1 MPGRRAALLLLLLTG
16 CRDSAP
22 PPAAGLT
29 DDAGVAI
36 HLASP
41 PQRIVSL
48 IPATTEL
55 VFALG
60 AGDRLVGRTSWC
72 DFPAEAK
79 TVPDLG
85 NGIGPNIE
93 AVVAARP
100 DLVLLY
106 KSGSNRAAADQL
118 RSLGIATLE
127 LATDRMEDFDR
138 ITRLL
143 GAALGK
149 SAEAESLVIRT
160 ARDLESATVPSSR
173 PPDRSPPPVLPS
185 SRPTVFILAW
195 DRPPMTLGRG
205 SFLSEILERAGAR
218 NLFDDLA
225 TSSAPISIEAVA
237 SRDPDFVLVTGTG
250 EPPIAGRVEWQVV
263 KAVRERRFLRIDG
276 SEFNRPSPRIGDAVR
291 RLAAELR
298 GAMR

>member
-1 MPGRRAALLLLLLTG
+1 MPGRRAALLILMLAG
-16 CRDSAP
+16 CRDAAP
-22 PPAAGLT
+22 PPAPGLT
-29 DDAGVAI
+29 DDAGVAVN
-36 HLASP
+36 LAAP

-48 IPATTEL
+48 IPASTEL

-72 DFPAEAK
+72 DFPADAAA
-79 TVPDLG
+79 VPDLG

-106 KSGSNRAAADQL
+106 KSASNRSAAEQL
-118 RSLGIATLE
+118 RSFGIPTLE

-149 SAEAESLVIRT
+149 RAEAESLVVRT
-160 ARDLESATVPSSR
+160 ARDLDSATVLPSR
-173 PPDRSPPPVLPS
+173 P
-185 SRPTVFILAW
+185 PTVFILAW

-205 SFLSEILERAGAR
+205 SFLSEILERAGAK

-237 SRDPDFVLVTGTG
+237 SRDPDFVLVTGRG
-250 EPPIAGRVEWQVV
+250 EPAIAGRVEWQVV
-263 KAVRERRFLRIDG
+263 PAVRARRFLRIDG

>member
-1 MPGRRAALLLLLLTG
+1 MPGRSAALLLFLLAG
-16 CRDSAP
+16 CRDPAP

-29 DDAGVAI
+29 DDAGVAVR
-36 HLASP
+36 LGAP
-41 PQRIVSL
+41 PQRIISL

-72 DFPAEAK
+72 DFPAEALA
-79 TVPDLG
+79 VPDLG

-106 KSGSNRAAADQL
+106 KSGSNRSAAEQL
-118 RSLGIATLE
+118 RSFGIPTLE

-138 ITRLL
+138 IARLL

-149 SAEAESLVIRT
+149 REEAESLVVRT
-160 ARDLESATVPSSR
+160 ARDLASATVQ
-173 PPDRSPPPVLPS
+173 PS

-237 SRDPDFVLVTGTG
+237 SRDPDFVLVSGSG
-250 EPPIAGRVEWQVV
+250 EPAIAGRREWRVV
-263 KAVRERRFLRIDG
+263 PAVRERRFLRIDG

>member
-1 MPGRRAALLLLLLTG
+1 MQGSRAALLLLLLTG
-16 CRDSAP
+16 CRDPA
-22 PPAAGLT
+22 PPAAASLT
-29 DDAGVAI
+29 DDAGVAV
-36 HLASP
+36 LLDSP

-79 TVPDLG
+79 AVPDLG

-93 AVVAARP
+93 AVVAAQP

-106 KSGSNRAAADQL
+106 KSGSNRSAADQL
-118 RSLGIATLE
+118 RSFGIPTLE

-143 GAALGK
+143 GAALGRRE
-149 SAEAESLVIRT
+149 AAESLVTRT
-160 ARDLESATVPSSR
+160 ARDLDSATVQPSSR
-173 PPDRSPPPVLPS
+173 PAVQ
-185 SRPTVFILAW
+185 PTVFILAW

-237 SRDPDFVLVTGTG
+237 SRDPDFVLVSGTG
-250 EPPIAGRVEWQVV
+250 EPAIAGRVEWQVV

>member
-1 MPGRRAALLLLLLTG
+1 MAGSRAALLLLLLAG
-16 CRDSAP
+16 CRDPAP
-22 PPAAGLT
+22 PAAAGLT
-29 DDAGVAI
+29 DDAGVAVR
-36 HLASP
+36 LGAP
-41 PQRIVSL
+41 PRRIVSL

-72 DFPAEAK
+72 DFPAEALA
-79 TVPDLG
+79 VPDLG

-106 KSGSNRAAADQL
+106 KSGSNRSAAEQL
-118 RSLGIATLE
+118 RSFGIPTLE

-149 SAEAESLVIRT
+149 PEEAESLVVKT
-160 ARDLESATVPSSR
+160 ARDLDSATVQPSSR
-173 PPDRSPPPVLPS
+173 PA
-185 SRPTVFILAW
+185 VFILAW

-205 SFLSEILERAGAR
+205 SFLSEILERAGAK

-250 EPPIAGRVEWQVV
+250 EPAIARRVEWQVV
-263 KAVRERRFLRIDG
+263 QAVRERRFLRIDG

>member
-1 MPGRRAALLLLLLTG
+1 MPGRRAALILLLLTG
-16 CRDSAP
+16 CRDPAP

-29 DDAGVAI
+29 DDAGVAVR
-36 HLASP
+36 LDAP

-79 TVPDLG
+79 AVPDLG

-93 AVVAARP
+93 AVVSARP

-106 KSGSNRAAADQL
+106 KSGSNRSAADQL
-118 RSLGIATLE
+118 RSFGIPTLE

-149 SAEAESLVIRT
+149 REEAESLVVKT
-160 ARDLESATVPSSR
+160 ARDLESATV
-173 PPDRSPPPVLPS
+173 LPS
-185 SRPTVFILAW
+185 QAPTVFILAW

-237 SRDPDFVLVTGTG
+237 SRDPDFVLVSGSG
-250 EPPIAGRVEWQVV
+250 EPAIAGRVEWRVV
-263 KAVRERRFLRIDG
+263 EAVRERRFLRIDG
-276 SEFNRPSPRIGDAVR
+276 SEFNRPSPRIGAAVR

>member
-1 MPGRRAALLLLLLTG
+1 MPGRSAALLLFLLAG
-16 CRDSAP
+16 CRDPAP

-29 DDAGVAI
+29 DDAGVAVR
-36 HLASP
+36 LGAP
-41 PQRIVSL
+41 PQRIISL

-72 DFPAEAK
+72 DFPAEALA
-79 TVPDLG
+79 VPDLG

-106 KSGSNRAAADQL
+106 KSGSNRSAAEQL
-118 RSLGIATLE
+118 RSFGIPTLE

-138 ITRLL
+138 IARLL

-149 SAEAESLVIRT
+149 REEAESLVVRT
-160 ARDLESATVPSSR
+160 ARDLASATVQ
-173 PPDRSPPPVLPS
+173 PS

-237 SRDPDFVLVTGTG
+237 SRDPDFVLVSGSG
-250 EPPIAGRVEWQVV
+250 EPAIAGRREWRVV
-263 KAVRERRFLRIDG
+263 PAVRERRFLRIDG

-298 GAMR
+298 SAMR

>member
-1 MPGRRAALLLLLLTG
+1 MKCRRAAAALLFLAG
-16 CRDSAP
+16 CREPAP
-22 PPAAGLT
+22 PPAPGLT
-29 DDAGVAI
+29 DDAGVAVTI
-36 HLASP
+36 GAP
-41 PQRIVSL
+41 PRRIVSL

-72 DFPAEAK
+72 DFPAEALA
-79 TVPDLG
+79 VPDLG

-106 KSGSNRAAADQL
+106 KSGSNRSAADQL
-118 RSLGIATLE
+118 RSFGIPTLE

-149 SAEAESLVIRT
+149 REEAESLVVRT
-160 ARDLESATVPSSR
+160 ARDLDSATVQPSSR
-173 PPDRSPPPVLPS
+173 PAVQ
-185 SRPTVFILAW
+185 PTVFILAW

-237 SRDPDFVLVTGTG
+237 SRDPDFILVTGSG
-250 EPPIAGRVEWQVV
+250 EPAIAGRVEWRVV
-263 KAVRERRFLRIDG
+263 PAVRAGRFLRIDG
-276 SEFNRPSPRIGDAVR
+276 SEFNRPSPRIGGAVR
-291 RLAAELR
+291 KLAAELR
-298 GAMR
+298 GATQ

>member
-1 MPGRRAALLLLLLTG
+1 MPGIRTALALLLLAG
-16 CRDSAP
+16 CRDPAP
-22 PPAAGLT
+22 PAAAGLT
-29 DDAGVAI
+29 DDAGVALRI
-36 HLASP
+36 AP
-41 PQRIVSL
+41 PPRRIVSL

-72 DFPAEAK
+72 DFPAEALA
-79 TVPDLG
+79 VPDLG

-106 KSGSNRAAADQL
+106 KSASNRSAAEQL
-118 RSLGIATLE
+118 RSFGLATLE

-143 GAALGK
+143 GVALGK
-149 SAEAESLVIRT
+149 SVEAESLVVRT
-160 ARDLESATVPSSR
+160 ARDLNSAT
-173 PPDRSPPPVLPS
+173 VLPS

-237 SRDPDFVLVTGTG
+237 FRNPDFVLVSGSG
-250 EPPIAGRVEWQVV
+250 EPAIAERVEWQVV
-263 KAVRERRFLRIDG
+263 PAVRNRRFLRIDG

-298 GAMR
+298 SAMR

>member
-1 MPGRRAALLLLLLTG
+1 MPGRRAALLILMLAG
-16 CRDSAP
+16 CRDAP
-22 PPAAGLT
+22 PPPAPGLT
-29 DDAGVAI
+29 DDAGVAVN
-36 HLASP
+36 LGEP

-48 IPATTEL
+48 IPASTEL

-72 DFPAEAK
+72 DFPAEALA
-79 TVPDLG
+79 VPDLG

-106 KSGSNRAAADQL
+106 KSASNRSAAEQL
-118 RSLGIATLE
+118 RSFGIPTLE

-143 GAALGK
+143 GAALGRRE
-149 SAEAESLVIRT
+149 EAESLVVRT
-160 ARDLESATVPSSR
+160 ARDLDSATV
-173 PPDRSPPPVLPS
+173 LPS
-185 SRPTVFILAW
+185 QPPTVFILAW

-205 SFLSEILERAGAR
+205 SFLSEILERAGAK

-237 SRDPDFVLVTGTG
+237 SRDPDFVLVTGSG
-250 EPPIAGRVEWQVV
+250 EPAIAGRVEWQVV
-263 KAVRERRFLRIDG
+263 PAVRDRRFLRIDG
-276 SEFNRPSPRIGDAVR
+276 SEFNRPSPRIADAVR

>member
-1 MPGRRAALLLLLLTG
+1 MPGRRAALLFLLLAG
-16 CRDSAP
+16 CRDPAP
-22 PPAAGLT
+22 PPGTGLT
-29 DDAGVAI
+29 DDAGVAVR
-36 HLASP
+36 LGAP
-41 PQRIVSL
+41 PQRIISL

-79 TVPDLG
+79 AVPDLG

-106 KSGSNRAAADQL
+106 KSGSNRSAAEQL
-118 RSLGIATLE
+118 RSFGIPTLE

-149 SAEAESLVIRT
+149 REEAESLVVRT
-160 ARDLESATVPSSR
+160 ARDLTSATVQPSSR
-173 PPDRSPPPVLPS
+173 PAVQ
-185 SRPTVFILAW
+185 PTVFILAW

-218 NLFDDLA
+218 NVFDDLA

-237 SRDPDFVLVTGTG
+237 SRDPDFVLVSGSG
-250 EPPIAGRVEWQVV
+250 EPAIAERVEWRVV
-263 KAVRERRFLRIDG
+263 PAVRERRFLRIDG

-298 GAMR
+298 SAMR

>member
-1 MPGRRAALLLLLLTG
+1 MPGLRAALLLLLLTG
-16 CRDSAP
+16 CRDPAP
-22 PPAAGLT
+22 PAAAGLT
-29 DDAGVAI
+29 DDAGVAVR
-36 HLASP
+36 LDAP

-79 TVPDLG
+79 AVPDLG

-93 AVVAARP
+93 AVVSARP

-106 KSGSNRAAADQL
+106 KSGSNRSAADQL
-118 RSLGIATLE
+118 RSFGIPTLE

-149 SAEAESLVIRT
+149 REEAESLVVKT
-160 ARDLESATVPSSR
+160 ARDLDSATVQPSSR
-173 PPDRSPPPVLPS
+173 PAIQ
-185 SRPTVFILAW
+185 PTVFILAW
-195 DRPPMTLGRG
+195 DRPPLTLGRG

-237 SRDPDFVLVTGTG
+237 SRDPDFVLVSGSG
-250 EPPIAGRVEWQVV
+250 EPAIAGRVEWRVV
-263 KAVRERRFLRIDG
+263 EAVRERRFLRIEG
-276 SEFNRPSPRIGDAVR
+276 SEFNRPSPRIGAAVR

>member
-1 MPGRRAALLLLLLTG
+1 MPGRRAALLLVLLTC
-16 CRDSAP
+16 CREPAP
-22 PPAAGLT
+22 PAAAGLT
-29 DDAGVAI
+29 DDAGVALR
-36 HLASP
+36 LAAP

-55 VFALG
+55 AFALG

-79 TVPDLG
+79 AVPDLG

-106 KSGSNRAAADQL
+106 KSGSNRSAADQL
-118 RSLGIATLE
+118 RSFGIPTLE

-149 SAEAESLVIRT
+149 SVEAESLVVRT
-160 ARDLESATVPSSR
+160 ARDLESATVQPSSR
-173 PPDRSPPPVLPS
+173 PAVL
-185 SRPTVFILAW
+185 PTVFILAW

-237 SRDPDFVLVTGTG
+237 SRDPDFVLVSGSG
-250 EPPIAGRVEWQVV
+250 EPAIAGRVEWRVV
-263 KAVRERRFLRIDG
+263 EAVRERRFLRIDG

>member
-1 MPGRRAALLLLLLTG
+1 MQGIRTALALLLLAG
-16 CRDSAP
+16 CRDPAP

-29 DDAGVAI
+29 DDAGVALRI
-36 HLASP
+36 AP
-41 PQRIVSL
+41 PPRRIVSL

-72 DFPAEAK
+72 DFPAEALA
-79 TVPDLG
+79 VPDLG

-106 KSGSNRAAADQL
+106 KSASNRSAAEQL
-118 RSLGIATLE
+118 RSFGLATLE

-143 GAALGK
+143 GVALGK
-149 SAEAESLVIRT
+149 SVEAESLVVRT
-160 ARDLESATVPSSR
+160 ARDLNSAT
-173 PPDRSPPPVLPS
+173 VLPS

-237 SRDPDFVLVTGTG
+237 FRNPDFVLVSGNG
-250 EPPIAGRVEWQVV
+250 EPAIAERVEWRVV
-263 KAVRERRFLRIDG
+263 PAVRNRRFLRIDG

-298 GAMR
+298 SAMR

>member
-1 MPGRRAALLLLLLTG
+1 MQGRRAALLLLLLTG
-16 CRDSAP
+16 CRDPA
-22 PPAAGLT
+22 PAATGLT
-29 DDAGVAI
+29 DDAGVAVR
-36 HLASP
+36 LDAP

-55 VFALG
+55 VFALD

-79 TVPDLG
+79 AVPDLG

-106 KSGSNRAAADQL
+106 KSGSNRSAADQL
-118 RSLGIATLE
+118 RSFGIPTLE

-149 SAEAESLVIRT
+149 REEAESLVVKT
-160 ARDLESATVPSSR
+160 ARDLDSATVQPSSR
-173 PPDRSPPPVLPS
+173 PAAP
-185 SRPTVFILAW
+185 PTVFILAW

-237 SRDPDFVLVTGTG
+237 SRDPDFVLVSGSG
-250 EPPIAGRVEWQVV
+250 EPAIAGRVEWRVV
-263 KAVRERRFLRIDG
+263 EAVRERRFLRIDG

>member
-1 MPGRRAALLLLLLTG
+1 MPGIRTALALLLLAG
-16 CRDSAP
+16 CRDPAP
-22 PPAAGLT
+22 PAAAGLT
-29 DDAGVAI
+29 DDAGVALRI
-36 HLASP
+36 ATP
-41 PQRIVSL
+41 PRRIVSL

-72 DFPAEAK
+72 DFPAEALA
-79 TVPDLG
+79 VPDLG

-106 KSGSNRAAADQL
+106 KSGSNRSAAEQL
-118 RSLGIATLE
+118 RSFGLATLE

-143 GAALGK
+143 GVALGK
-149 SAEAESLVIRT
+149 SMEAESLVVRT
-160 ARDLESATVPSSR
+160 ARDLDSAS
-173 PPDRSPPPVLPS
+173 VLPS

-237 SRDPDFVLVTGTG
+237 SRNPDFVLVSGSG
-250 EPPIAGRVEWQVV
+250 EPAIAERVEWQAVP
-263 KAVRERRFLRIDG
+263 AVRNRRFLRIDG

-298 GAMR
+298 SAMR

>member
-1 MPGRRAALLLLLLTG
+1 MPGLRTALALLLLAG
-16 CRDSAP
+16 CRDPAP
-22 PPAAGLT
+22 PPAAGLA
-29 DDAGVAI
+29 DDAGVAVRPG
-36 HLASP
+36 P
-41 PQRIVSL
+41 PPRRIVSL

-72 DFPAEAK
+72 DFPAEALA
-79 TVPDLG
+79 VPDLG

-106 KSGSNRAAADQL
+106 KSGSNRSAAEQL
-118 RSLGIATLE
+118 RSFGIPTLE

-143 GAALGK
+143 GSALGMRE
-149 SAEAESLVIRT
+149 AAESLVVKT
-160 ARDLESATVPSSR
+160 TRDLEFATVQPSSR
-173 PPDRSPPPVLPS
+173 PAVL
-185 SRPTVFILAW
+185 PTVFILAW

-237 SRDPDFVLVTGTG
+237 SRNPDFVLVSGRG
-250 EPPIAGRVEWQVV
+250 EPAIAGRVEWQVV
-263 KAVRERRFLRIDG
+263 PAVRKRRFLRIDG
-276 SEFNRPSPRIGDAVR
+276 SEFNRPSPRIGAAVR

-298 GAMR
+298 DAMP